1 MNPAHEYVRK
11 GKQLREEGK
20 YREAELLLEEGFEK
34 YPKDIYII
42 NNLIQ
47 TYGKYK
53 TNKAIELF
61 NYAIDLDIDD
71 IITSNIML
79 KIFAEKKDKENA
91 EDIYNYILE
100 NFKSENLA
108 ITLSS
113 MLTLYTNLRDKEK
126 GDEIFELIKKKGYED
141 YYSYNNMLNF
151 YVKLGEYKKAENF
164 FNETIQKGHSNSRTY
179 STIINMY
186 FNLKEYEKALN
197 VIKKVPYHFKDV
209 TILTHE
215 IELNRR
221 LRNYYECLNLIEDLL
236 KYDNLKFSN
245 RISIE
250 INQAYC
256 YKQLKDLE
264 KAKKIFREV
273 YNKINERDPSYIRVI
288 TGIIFCGDV
297 KENEINKFSY
307 ELGKADRERKGRGH
321 AVKEALR
328 LLSRMDNKDKIKKF
342 ERNIIVKKKKKFNK
356 H

>member
-1 MNPAHEYVRK
+1 MNSAHEYVK
-11 GKQLREEGK
+11 KAKELRYGRK
-20 YREAELLLEEGFEK
+20 YREAELLLEEGFKK
-34 YPKDIYII
+34 YPGDIYII
-42 NNLIQ
+42 NSLIQ
-47 TYGKYK
+47 TYGKFK
-53 TNKAIELF
+53 TNKALELF

-71 IITSNIML
+71 IVTSNIML
-79 KIFAEKKDKENA
+79 KIFSEKKDKENA

-100 NFKSENLA
+100 NFKTENLA

-126 GDEIFELIKKKGYED
+126 GEEIFKLIKEKGYGD

-186 FNLKEYEKALN
+186 FNTKEYEKALN
-197 VIKKVPYHFKDV
+197 IIKKVPYHFKDV
-209 TILTHE
+209 PILVHE

-221 LRNYYECLNLIEDLL
+221 LRNYYKCLNLIEDLL
-236 KYDNLKFSN
+236 LCNNLKFSN
-245 RISIE
+245 KISIK

-256 YKQLKDLE
+256 YKQLKDLD
-264 KAKKIFREV
+264 KAKKVFREV
-273 YNKINERDPSYIRVI
+273 YSQIKEYDPSYIRVI
-288 TGIIFCGDV
+288 TGLVFCNEV
-297 KENEINKFSY
+297 RENEISKFTY
-307 ELGKADRERKGRGH
+307 DLMKADKERKGRGH

-328 LLSRMDNKDKIKKF
+328 LLSKMSNKDKIKNI
-342 ERNIIVKKKKKFNK
+342 ERNPIVNKKKKFNK

>member
-1 MNPAHEYVRK
+1 MNPAHEYVK
-11 GKQLREEGK
+11 KAKELRYGRK

-61 NYAIDLDIDD
+61 NYTRDLDIDD
-71 IITSNIML
+71 IVTNNIML
-79 KIFAEKKDKENA
+79 KIFANKKDKENA
-91 EDIYNYILE
+91 EEIYKYINE
-100 NFKSENLA
+100 NFEYENLA

-126 GDEIFELIKKKGYED
+126 GEEIFELIKKKGYED

-151 YVKLGEYKKAENF
+151 YVKLGDYKKAENF
-164 FNETIQKGHSNSRTY
+164 FNKTIQKGHSNSITY

-186 FNLKEYEKALN
+186 FNTKEYEKALN
-197 VIKKVPYHFKDV
+197 VIKKVPYRFKDV
-209 TILTHE
+209 PILVHE
-215 IELNRR
+215 VELNRR
-221 LRNYYECLNLIEDLL
+221 LRNYYKCLNLIEDLL
-236 KYDNLKFSN
+236 KFDNLKFSN

-256 YKQLKDLE
+256 YKQLKDIE
-264 KAKKIFREV
+264 KAKTIFRNV
-273 YNKINERDPSYIRVI
+273 YDKIEEYDPSYIRVI
-288 TGIIFCGDV
+288 TGLVFCGDV
-297 KENEINKFSY
+297 KKNEVSKFTY
-307 ELGKADRERKGRGH
+307 DLMKADRQRKGRGH

-328 LLSRMDNKDKIKKF
+328 LLSKMGNKDKIKNI
-342 ERNIIVKKKKKFNK
+342 ERTPILNRKKKFNK